1 MKCCGISEPLL
12 SFLRGK
18 FQSGF
23 VKEPV
28 VSPAVSSRENQQPR
42 SKLRAG
48 RPWMLVPSGI
58 VLWRVQ
64 RVAKNEAGVVQ
75 QSFEV
80 LHLKG
85 ISQHL
90 SRFPLHGKD
99 RIIKIRTGMAT
110 FRSVSFH
117 SYSSKPIVRESAVII
132 LEKLG
137 GYSPYLGETD

>member
-1 MKCCGISEPLL
+1 MCPIESHGSFAIAL
-12 SFLRGK
+12 SIMITIC
-18 FQSGF
+18 
-23 VKEPV
+23 
-28 VSPAVSSRENQQPR
+28 REKQTHRCHRLFYHR
-42 SKLRAG
+42 SKLRG
-48 RPWMLVPSGI
+48 MLVPSGI

-137 GYSPYLGETD
+137 SYSPYLGETD